1 MQSIKSVAAEA
12 LNERMTFHSD
22 YCKKHTFT
30 RGNEDIVKP
39 VRMMI
44 LNGKVVC
51 PRCELD
57 KHEKKFQKD
66 LESQIDFRQ
75 RTKKFNTLEKH
86 SMFRDRTVSQA
97 TFDNYNV
104 VEPEETKN
112 KQRML
117 ELVGYLQQGEVFN
130 IFLQGHP
137 GVGKS
142 HLGYA
147 ALKVLNVPPNPN
159 NPKDM
164 GKSCLFVNME
174 EAATAIKDS
183 FNNKESKYTESYVTH
198 LMGDAD
204 YLVIDDL
211 GAETGSEHS
220 DSRASDF
227 IHRLIYKV
235 TSARQDKATIY
246 TTNLTSKKLY
256 QMYDSKLVS
265 RIMQKQ
271 QYIVFK
277 ETSDKRE
284 MKLPF

>member
-1 MQSIKSVAAEA
+1 MAVGP
-12 LNERMTFHSD
+12 LNARMTFHSD
-22 YCKKHTFT
+22 FCEKHTYT
-30 RGNEDIVKP
+30 RGNNDVVKP

-51 PRCELD
+51 PRCELEAD
-57 KHEKKFQKD
+57 EKKLQRD
-66 LESQIDFRQ
+66 LESQIEFSQ
-75 RTKKFNTLEKH
+75 RTKNFNTLEKR
-86 SMFRDRTVSQA
+86 SMFRDQTVSRA
-97 TFDNYNV
+97 TFDNYDV
-104 VEPEETKN
+104 SELEETKN
-112 KQRML
+112 KKRMMD
-117 ELVGYLQQGEVFN
+117 LVKHLQQGEVFN
-130 IFLQGHP
+130 IFLQGLP

-147 ALKVLNVPPNPN
+147 ALKALNVPPDPD

-164 GKSCLFVNME
+164 GKSCLFINME
-174 EAATAIKDS
+174 EAASAIKDS
-183 FNNKESKYTESYVTH
+183 FSNKESKYTESYVTQ

-284 MKLPF
+284 MELPF

>member
-1 MQSIKSVAAEA
+1 
-12 LNERMTFHSD
+12 
-22 YCKKHTFT
+22 
-30 RGNEDIVKP
+30 

-51 PRCELD
+51 PRCELEAD
-57 KHEKKFQKD
+57 EKKLQRD
-66 LESQIDFRQ
+66 LESQIEFSQ
-75 RTKKFNTLEKH
+75 RTKNFNTLEKR
-86 SMFRDRTVSQA
+86 SMFRDRTVSRA
-97 TFDNYNV
+97 TFDNYDV
-104 VEPEETKN
+104 SELEETKN
-112 KQRML
+112 KKRMMD
-117 ELVGYLQQGEVFN
+117 LVKHLQQGEVFN
-130 IFLQGHP
+130 IFLQGLP

-147 ALKVLNVPPNPN
+147 ALKALNVPPDPD

-164 GKSCLFVNME
+164 GKSCLFINME
-174 EAATAIKDS
+174 EAASAIKDS
-183 FNNKESKYTESYVTH
+183 FSNKESKYTESYVTQ

-284 MKLPF
+284 MELPF